1 MLDIAAMKKLHK
13 KVNLVPVIAKAD
25 SLTTGELSRFKAQI
39 LAELKQYDIQ
49 VFMRYCHRALVTK
62 TGVIVFATRYISSP
76 SATQKRMKPSKSK
89 TPN

>member
-25 SLTTGELSRFKAQI
+25 SLTTSELARLKAQI

-49 VFMRYCHRALVTK
+49 VKYSPWFIRYCFIGPWR
-62 TGVIVFATRYISSP
+62 
-76 SATQKRMKPSKSK
+76 
-89 TPN
+89 